1 MFLEQ
6 SFEEK
11 GTLIFIPNLIKIFFS
26 IHIVEVSFEVVYCLF
41 LIQHCSGFQT
51 IERINMIEYPHPL
64 S

>member
-11 GTLIFIPNLIKIFFS
+11 GTLIFIPNLIKIFS
-26 IHIVEVSFEVVYCLF
+26 STHIVEVVYSLF
-41 LIQHCSGFQT
+41 LVPHCSGVQT